1 MQATLAPH
9 GPALCDQNLVAA
21 FEAAARALPKK
32 TAADRK
38 VFLAAPHYGPIEP
51 ESAFAVGSAGRQKNV
66 LTVSTGGS
74 LLARGFNTLWCQA
87 LNTRAEHHWTHFVM
101 IHSDI
106 DPEHGW
112 LTKLLDEMDRVN
124 ADVLSAVVPI
134 KDMTGDSSTAVLD
147 PERKDVHRLHERD
160 LEKLPATFDGSHWPN
175 QTLLVNTGL
184 LAVRFDAPWVE
195 HCWFE
200 IVDRIEKLPD
210 GTFEPRG
217 MSEDWNFS
225 LQCKA
230 LRKRV
235 FATQIIG
242 LKHIGRMAFERK
254 ARAVDT
260 EAA

>member
-1 MQATLAPH
+1 MQATLAPD
-9 GPALCDQNLVAA
+9 GPALCDRNLVAE
-21 FEAAARALPKK
+21 FDRAAKALPPKP
-32 TAADRK
+32 ARK
-38 VFLAAPHYGPIEP
+38 VFLACPHYGPVEP
-51 ESAFAVGSAGRQKNV
+51 ESAFAVSSAARQKGV
-66 LTVSTGGS
+66 LTVSMGGS
-74 LLARGFNTLWCQA
+74 LLARGFNSLWCQA

-101 IHSDI
+101 IHADI
-106 DPEHGW
+106 DPEYGW
-112 LTKLLDEMDRVN
+112 LTKLLDEMDRVG
-124 ADVLSAVVPI
+124 ADVISAVVPI

-147 PERKDVHRLHERD
+147 PVRKDVRRLNERD
-160 LEKLPATFDGSHWPN
+160 LEQLPATFDGSHFRPDE
-175 QTLLVNTGL
+175 TLLVNTGL
-184 LAVRFDAPWVE
+184 LAVRFDDPWVE

-225 LQCKA
+225 QQCKA

-254 ARAVDT
+254 AREV
-260 EAA
+260 